1 MLTTEIDNNA
11 SPRRRRQWPIH
22 HSQTSSKVTLTHNA
36 SQASKSFV
44 VLPLIITFW
53 VPPSSQRLFLF
64 PSQSSH
70 ILSTLCVHW
79 LLRGPY
85 MASKKKKKSLVFWF
99 HRILSIFKW
108 KTVSTTERKIKVIVT
123 LTIQTL
129 FLAFLSRGRPII
141 GADIKHFTDYRY
153 RPFSKHICR

>member
-36 SQASKSFV
+36 SQSSKSFV

-79 LLRGPY
+79 LLRGHTWLQ
-85 MASKKKKKSLVFWF
+85 KKKLRF
-99 HRILSIFKW
+99 HRILSIFYGSQFPRQK
-108 KTVSTTERKIKVIVT
+108 RKIKVIVA

-129 FLAFLSRGRPII
+129 FLAFLSEINLWFWIFFLNVPSFHLYI
-141 GADIKHFTDYRY
+141 
-153 RPFSKHICR
+153 PSL